1 MRVNQAQFMQEGY
14 LILRNVIPPDKL
26 DAIRDSHEIL
36 VERQKAIWAR
46 ERQPDDPPGGVWET
60 HQQPRLSHVEALID
74 QATANAVEL
83 WLHENTLGVAH
94 QLIRAPELAI
104 TEMMLMCNP
113 VRDHPGGTGWH
124 RDFHPASQGP
134 VEGLMSDLRENGPG
148 YVQWNIPLYD
158 DNVLWIVPGSHLRR
172 NTEAEE
178 RQMAQD
184 SQAPLPGSIRVP
196 LNAGDGVVYTNL
208 LWHWGSNY
216 STRLRRTIHGGH
228 ASIAPPLYAHIFSP
242 VWDQQLRF
250 IECLPP
256 AARQTLARMAQLLS
270 QQRDLLASMFR
281 AMLDKDEDTFVQ
293 ALSALRPGAEGRMVC
308 LVLLSK
314 VVMRMHA
321 LSRPGVSGLPRAER
335 AKVTGQRDMLDFDE
349 NLAGRFSA
357 EEVDLLWQRF
367 ATLDAKLQTD
377 TEQHVSWSRSSPP
390 SRYIVNEMP
399 ANFEVAEFIASWDDQ
414 VNAA

>member
-1 MRVNQAQFMQEGY
+1 MRVDQAQFMEKGY
-14 LILRNVIPPDKL
+14 IILRNVIPPDQL
-26 DAIRDSHEIL
+26 DAIRDSYEVL

-46 ERQPDDPPGGVWET
+46 ERQPDDPPGGLWET
-60 HQQPRLSHVEALID
+60 HQQPRLSHVEARVD

-83 WLHENTLGVAH
+83 WLHENTLGVAL

-104 TEMMLMCNP
+104 TEMMLMCSP

-124 RDFHPASQGP
+124 RDFHPSTQGP
-134 VEGLMSDLRENGPG
+134 VEGLTSDLRENGPG

-178 RQMAQD
+178 RQMAED
-184 SQAPLPGSIRVP
+184 PHAPLPGSIPVP

-208 LWHWGSNY
+208 IWHWGSNY

-242 VWDQQLRF
+242 VWDQQLSF
-250 IECLPP
+250 IESLSPSG
-256 AARQTLARMAQLLS
+256 RQTLERMAHLLS
-270 QQRDLLASMFR
+270 KQRDLLARLFR
-281 AMLDKDEDTFVQ
+281 AMVDKDEDGFMQ
-293 ALSALRPGAEGRMVC
+293 ALAALRPGGEGRMVC

-314 VVMRMHA
+314 VVMRMRVVA
-321 LSRPGVSGLPRAER
+321 RPEVKRLPRAER
-335 AKVTGQRDMLDFDE
+335 AKLIEHRDMLDFDE
-349 NLAGRFSA
+349 NLAGRFSPQ
-357 EEVDLLWQRF
+357 EVELLWQRF
-367 ATLDAKLQTD
+367 ASLDAKLQAD
-377 TEQHVSWSRSSPP
+377 TAQHVSWSRSGPQ

-399 ANFEVAEFIASWDDQ
+399 ANFGVAEFIASWNDQ
-414 VNAA
+414 VDAA